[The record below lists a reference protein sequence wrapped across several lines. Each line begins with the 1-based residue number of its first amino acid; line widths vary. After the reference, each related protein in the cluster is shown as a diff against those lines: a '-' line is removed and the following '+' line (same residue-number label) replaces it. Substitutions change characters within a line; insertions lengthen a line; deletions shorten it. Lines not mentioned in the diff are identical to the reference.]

1 MPLLNLSPTAV
12 AIHPQT
18 GMLYKLRRK
27 TSSHSFYYLV
37 SLPRLLPLNL
47 LTSTYSTTTTMA
59 SSAEGNRLR
68 FEKSPYLLQHANNPI
83 NWYPYGPEA
92 IAAAKAQDKMI
103 FLSVG
108 YATCHWCHVM
118 EKESFESH
126 EVAQIVRIHD
136 NNHSHT
142 TGSHN

>member
-1 MPLLNLSPTAV
+1 
-12 AIHPQT
+12 
-18 GMLYKLRRK
+18 
-27 TSSHSFYYLV
+27 
-37 SLPRLLPLNL
+37 
-47 LTSTYSTTTTMA
+47 MA